1 MGVFAYFRE
10 RLSLEVISIDF
21 AKLPIGSAMA
31 LAQNDIALQKF
42 GTMTQQ
48 EKQAY
53 IQKAHN
59 AQSEQEMTQME
70 ICTVVLDAAL

>member
-1 MGVFAYFRE
+1 M
-10 RLSLEVISIDF
+10 DF
-21 AKLPIGSAMA
+21 AKLPVGFAMA

-48 EKQAY
+48 EKQVY

-59 AQSEQEMTQME
+59 ARSEREMTQ
-70 ICTVVLDAAL
+70 IVSGIADTQN